1 MNEEELLKQAM
12 SVPEEKANKLTTIL
26 NNTHR
31 SRRDSESLI
40 EELIEK
46 RKRVAENRI
55 NFSSLTEECRRIN
68 KILDKNKKYDI
79 EFSR

>member
-79 EFSR
+79 EFS

>member
-1 MNEEELLKQAM
+1 MSVEELLKQAM
-12 SVPEEKANKLTTIL
+12 SVPKEKANELTTIL
-26 NNTHR
+26 NNTHC
-31 SRRDSESLI
+31 SRRESEAFI

-68 KILDKNKKYDI
+68 RKLDKIKKYDI
-79 EFSR
+79 EFS

>member
-26 NNTHR
+26 NNTRH

-79 EFSR
+79 EFS

>member
-1 MNEEELLKQAM
+1 M

-26 NNTHR
+26 NNTRR

-68 KILDKNKKYDI
+68 KILDKNKNYDI
-79 EFSR
+79 EFS